1 MNGAS
6 SVSERIRAEAR
17 GAWNAILGHRFF
29 REVATDSIDDHVFA
43 RYLRIKTKGNAE
55 QQKHAPD
62 SDPGSRDPG
71 GRVNSLSHTQGRSRM
86 LVLGSSG
93 SVRGCSATSI
103 PAAILDPKHAFKDT
117 WAESVRKIANAADFG
132 GRRVC
137 SEPAN

>member
-1 MNGAS
+1 
-6 SVSERIRAEAR
+6 
-17 GAWNAILGHRFF
+17 
-29 REVATDSIDDHVFA
+29 
-43 RYLRIKTKGNAE
+43 
-55 QQKHAPD
+55 
-62 SDPGSRDPG
+62 
-71 GRVNSLSHTQGRSRM
+71 M

-103 PAAILDPKHAFKDT
+103 PAAILDPKHAFEDT